1 MVVVVVVGELGRR
14 KKKKGGG
21 AVAVGICVHIFQDD
35 ISLDLRA
42 HEGK

>member
-1 MVVVVVVGELGRR
+1 MVVVGELGRR
-14 KKKKGGG
+14 RKKEEGGGGG

>member
-1 MVVVVVVGELGRR
+1 MVVVVGELGRR
-14 KKKKGGG
+14 RKKEGGG

>member
-1 MVVVVVVGELGRR
+1 MVVVVGELGRR
-14 KKKKGGG
+14 RKKEGGGG

>member
-1 MVVVVVVGELGRR
+1 MVVVVVGELGRR
-14 KKKKGGG
+14 RKKEGGGG

>member
-1 MVVVVVVGELGRR
+1 MVVVGGELGRR
-14 KKKKGGG
+14 RKKEGG

>member
-1 MVVVVVVGELGRR
+1 MVVVVGELGRR
-14 KKKKGGG
+14 RKKEGGGGG